1 MFLLLKK
8 AKRVSGEVRKRR
20 GKVKS
25 RLIKKTAPSRPNL
38 VPGIKKTA
46 PSRPNLVP
54 GGKKI
59 HKLAIS
65 GKLTTKQL
73 EKHIAKT
80 RKLGYPIKYSK
91 PIGFKNAKTRK
102 KKKK

>member
-1 MFLLLKK
+1 VKK
-8 AKRVSGEVRKRR
+8 RK
-20 GKVKS
+20 GKIKS
-25 RLIKKTAPSRPNL
+25 KIIKKTAPSKPN
-38 VPGIKKTA
+38 V
-46 PSRPNLVP
+46 VP

-65 GKLTTKQL
+65 GRLTTKQL
-73 EKHIAKT
+73 EKHITKT
-80 RKLGYPIKYSK
+80 RKLGYPVKYSK

>member
-1 MFLLLKK
+1 MFQLLKK

-20 GKVKS
+20 GKIKS

-38 VPGIKKTA
+38 VPGG
-46 PSRPNLVP
+46 R
-54 GGKKI
+54 KI
-59 HKLAIS
+59 HKRAIS

-80 RKLGYPIKYSK
+80 RKLGYPVKYSK
-91 PIGFKNAKTRK
+91 PIGFKNVKTRK

>member
-20 GKVKS
+20 GKIKS

-38 VPGIKKTA
+38 VPGG
-46 PSRPNLVP
+46 R
-54 GGKKI
+54 KI

-80 RKLGYPIKYSK
+80 RKLGYPVKYSK
-91 PIGFKNAKTRK
+91 PIGFKNVKTLK

>member
-1 MFLLLKK
+1 MLKR
-8 AKRVSGEVRKRR
+8 AKRALEEVRKRK

-38 VPGIKKTA
+38 VPGG
-46 PSRPNLVP
+46 R
-54 GGKKI
+54 KI

-65 GKLTTKQL
+65 GRLTTKQL

-80 RKLGYPIKYSK
+80 RKLGYPVKYSK
-91 PIGFKNAKTRK
+91 PIGFKKNKTRRK
-102 KKKK
+102 KR